1 MQIIE
6 SKKAINIYRF
16 LNKLTRIKWFKPSE
30 VTGINFAMKENSRL
44 GDLLFEF
51 SEPYL
56 RVKNNPGS

>member
-16 LNKLTRIKWFKPSE
+16 LNKLTRIKWFKPSK

-51 SEPYL
+51 SEPY
-56 RVKNNPGS
+56 

>member
-16 LNKLTRIKWFKPSE
+16 LNKLTRIKWFKPSK
-30 VTGINFAMKENSRL
+30 GINFAMKENSRL

-56 RVKNNPGS
+56 RVKKQSR